1 MTPAAR
7 RGSFGTSALGSMDEP
22 AATTHLTGAQRRL
35 LSAQLLQAAQLLPA
49 GAAAVPA
56 VIAALR
62 CVAGA
67 AWRACCQLGR
77 TPP

>member
-1 MTPAAR
+1 
-7 RGSFGTSALGSMDEP
+7 MDEP
-22 AATTHLTGAQRRL
+22 AAPAHLTGAQRRL

-67 AWRACCQLGR
+67 AALAHCQPGA